1 MIFAFVAAIF
11 ASACLL
17 FTVQPFT
24 GKLLL
29 PLAGGSPQVW
39 NTCMLFFQAALLA
52 GYLYAHALA
61 RLPLKVQ
68 GAIHAVLL
76 ALAALALPVDVAAIA
91 SSPSPTGAPSTLWLL
106 TVLLTTVGLP
116 FFAVSTTAPLLQSW
130 FARSGHP
137 RARDPYFL
145 YVASNAGSV
154 VGLLGYPLAIEPL
167 LTRSDQAL
175 TWTGGYG
182 VFFLLIAT
190 CLACTLASAARG
202 ARLSVPPAR
211 DAAAPTPST
220 SANSTPAPAPPRH
233 APINL
238 ARRAWWVLLAF
249 VPSSLMLGVT
259 QFISTDLAAVPL
271 LWVVPLLL
279 YLVTFMLSFAQSVRV
294 PARFLGRLTPLVV
307 AVLAMVMLSFAREP
321 VLVVV
326 TVHILAFF
334 VLAWMCHKR
343 LSDDRPDP
351 AHLTEFYLLMSVGGV
366 LGGIFN
372 ALLAPNLFNSV
383 AEYPLV
389 IALACFL
396 TPQCAEEFRRL
407 RDRWRSARAAT
418 GPTSG
423 RARAIALALLLS
435 IPLTFLALNAY
446 LTVIDDLAALG
457 ALRTSRLQSALLGG
471 VPVALCLIA
480 LLWNGTPRFAAGIL
494 AAMILFPGLGI
505 RDDAFVVRTFFGVH
519 RVTIRTQ
526 PSISVAELHH
536 GTTLHGVQFRT
547 DLVTGQRPPV
557 LTPDERNALFYA
569 PRSNQDPVALLAR
582 RARYQLLPTT
592 YYHPTG
598 PIGDVMRM
606 LADTN
611 RLDSAAFIG
620 MGTGTLAAYAQPG
633 STFIFFE
640 IDPAVVD
647 IAHDPDHFSYIADAI
662 RIPGVRIGTVLGDGR
677 RTIVENTDLGPY
689 RAIVIDAFSS
699 DAIPVHLVTKE
710 AVEGYVSRLTPDGV
724 LAFHISN
731 RYFDLSPV
739 LARLALEL
747 NLVAFIR
754 NDPFEIAE
762 EQKRDSLWV
771 VMARSPEHLA
781 PLTSRNPLWERMG
794 SDSKDP
800 LWTDEY
806 SNVLRV
812 FVPLRPLFEL
822 GADARPAAPA
832 APRPVPAAP

>member
-1 MIFAFVAAIF
+1 M
-11 ASACLL
+11 
-17 FTVQPFT
+17 
-24 GKLLL
+24 
-29 PLAGGSPQVW
+29 
-39 NTCMLFFQAALLA
+39 
-52 GYLYAHALA
+52 
-61 RLPLKVQ
+61 
-68 GAIHAVLL
+68 
-76 ALAALALPVDVAAIA
+76 
-91 SSPSPTGAPSTLWLL
+91 
-106 TVLLTTVGLP
+106 
-116 FFAVSTTAPLLQSW
+116 
-130 FARSGHP
+130 
-137 RARDPYFL
+137 
-145 YVASNAGSV
+145 
-154 VGLLGYPLAIEPL
+154 
-167 LTRSDQAL
+167 
-175 TWTGGYG
+175 
-182 VFFLLIAT
+182 
-190 CLACTLASAARG
+190 
-202 ARLSVPPAR
+202 
-211 DAAAPTPST
+211 
-220 SANSTPAPAPPRH
+220 
-233 APINL
+233 
-238 ARRAWWVLLAF
+238 ARRAWWVVLAF

-294 PARFLGRLTPLVV
+294 PARFLGRATPLVV
-307 AVLAMVMLSFAREP
+307 AVLAMVMLSYAREP
-321 VLVVV
+321 VLVVI
-326 TVHILAFF
+326 TVHIVAFF

-396 TPQCAEEFRRL
+396 TPQCAQELRRL
-407 RDRWRSARAAT
+407 RDRWHTARAAT
-418 GPTSG
+418 GPSSG
-423 RARAIALALLLS
+423 RARALALALLLT
-435 IPLTFLALNAY
+435 IPLTFLALHAY

-457 ALRTSRLQSALLGG
+457 AIRTSRLQSALLGG

-480 LLWNGTPRFAAGIL
+480 LLWHGTPRFAAGIL

-505 RDDAFVVRTFFGVH
+505 RDDAFVIRTFFGVH
-519 RVTIRTQ
+519 RVTIRNQ

-547 DLVTGQRPPV
+547 DLVTGQRPPI

-569 PRSNQDPVALLAR
+569 PRAGLDPVALLAR

-647 IAHDPDHFSYIADAI
+647 IANDPNHFSYIADAM

-677 RTIVENTDLGPY
+677 RTIVDNTDLGPY

-771 VMARSPEHLA
+771 VMARAPEHLA

-794 SDSKDP
+794 SDTKDP

-812 FVPLRPLFEL
+812 FVPLRPLFD
-822 GADARPAAPA
+822 GDANARPTPPAPA
-832 APRPVPAAP
+832 APRPLPTPTPTPTPAP